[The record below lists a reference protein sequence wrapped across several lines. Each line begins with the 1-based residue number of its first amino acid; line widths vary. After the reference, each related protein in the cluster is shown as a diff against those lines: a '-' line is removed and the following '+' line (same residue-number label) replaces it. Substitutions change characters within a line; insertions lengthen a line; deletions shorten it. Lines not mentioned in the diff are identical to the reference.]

1 MMHRAGLAPAREA
14 EAYALL
20 QALRWVEELDI
31 QRVMFECDA
40 KEVVDGI
47 RDRGADE
54 TEFGDLIHSCISI
67 LDRHPEFSVVHV
79 RRSGNTAAHTLAR
92 QSRLFGSPTVGV
104 TPPEWLDESLLNICF
119 SRH

>member
-1 MMHRAGLAPAREA
+1 MHWAGLAPAREA

-31 QRVMFECDA
+31 RRVVFECDA
-40 KEVVDGI
+40 KEVVGDI

-67 LDRHPEFSVVHV
+67 LDRHPEFVVVHV
-79 RRSGNTAAHTLAR
+79 RRSSNAAAHTLAR
-92 QSRLFGSPTVGV
+92 QSCLFVSPTVGV
-104 TPPEWLDESLLNICF
+104 TPPEWLNEPLLNICF
-119 SRH
+119 SRN